1 MYYSG
6 DSNDIPTFLFK
17 TKDDTNFS
25 LYDTY
30 NNFSVVYLN
39 EKYEFNNGIKYN
51 DISSYDCNKIYFVS
65 SSKNKETLI
74 IAYFFLYSIY
84 KNG

>member
-51 DISSYDCNKIYFVS
+51 DISSYDYNKIYFVS

-74 IAYFFLYSIY
+74 II
-84 KNG
+84 